1 MLKKKTKKKTSK
13 VGKKVA
19 KKTTKKTAKKKVAK
33 KTTKKKT
40 KFSSM
45 DDVLESMCSEFNM
58 EVMDANSEDRAP
70 YFIPFRHIGLQ
81 KITGGIPGGRMT
93 EIHGDS
99 QCGKS
104 YLLYELG
111 IETINMGGAFQ
122 LHDVER
128 AYEPA
133 YGRRVGLEGNKKF
146 LLSPKKQ
153 MQEIFLTSRIFI
165 KRIRSVDK
173 TCPILVGVDS
183 YSPIQIKI
191 STDHMEKQ
199 MKNATAKEIKGYVAA
214 RKNMEFSQL
223 IGDFV
228 TFLEENDATFVLL
241 NQTRKQMG
249 VVFGDPITTNA
260 DDIIKFY
267 SSLRLRGSL
276 GKKLKETITG
286 TDKKRKI
293 GVKSS
298 WETVKNR
305 NVAPFKKVST
315 DIIYKTGVKRTS
327 GLKDLLIAEGI
338 GRAVPKKPS
347 LIKVDGKVWAPSK
360 FLKAHP
366 DALDF

>member
-1 MLKKKTKKKTSK
+1 VQRPQRKRLQR
-13 VGKKVA
+13 KKVA
-19 KKTTKKTAKKKVAK
+19 KKAA
-33 KTTKKKT
+33 KKKT
-40 KFSSM
+40 KFSSI

-58 EVMDANSEDRAP
+58 EVMDDKSEDRAP

-99 QCGKS
+99 QSGKS

-111 IETINMGGAFQ
+111 IETLNMGGAFM

-133 YGRRVGLEGNKKF
+133 YGRRVGLEGDKRF

-153 MQEIFLTSRIFI
+153 MQEIFLSSRIFI

-173 TCPILVGVDS
+173 TCPILIGVDS

-223 IGDFV
+223 LGDFV
-228 TFLEENDATFVLL
+228 TYLEENNATLCLL

-267 SSLRLRGSL
+267 CSLRLRGSL
-276 GKKLKETITG
+276 GKKIREPIKG
-286 TDKKRKI
+286 TERKRKI
-293 GVKSS
+293 GVQSY

-305 NVAPFKKVST
+305 NVSPFKKVST
-315 DIIYKTGVKRTS
+315 EIIYKTGVKRTS
-327 GLKDLLIAEGI
+327 GLKDLLISEGV
-338 GRAVPKKPS
+338 GVAVPKKPS
-347 LIKVDGKVWAPSK
+347 LIKVDGKVWVPSK
-360 FLKAHP
+360 FLKANP